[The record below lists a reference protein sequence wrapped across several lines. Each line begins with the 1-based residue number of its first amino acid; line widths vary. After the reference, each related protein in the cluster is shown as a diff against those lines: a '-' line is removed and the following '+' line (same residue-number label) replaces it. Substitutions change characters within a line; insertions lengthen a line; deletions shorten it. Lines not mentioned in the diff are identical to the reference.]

1 MNRPAQVGQ
10 VVVPTP
16 PEYLDPEYALHA
28 DGTRVERLEDVLRA
42 RAAVTPDLPAIIE
55 PSGTTS
61 FAELD
66 RQASQVAQ
74 ALIRDGV
81 QPGDRVAY
89 VGENA
94 PSFLAVLYGAAK
106 MGGVPT
112 ALNFRLAVPEVEYI
126 IGNSEPAVVVLGRG
140 QERLAAATAAFD
152 SVHTVVTMDDGDDST
167 AWAAWLEGVSDD
179 DPGYQRELDDT
190 ALMFYTSGTTGR
202 PKGIELTGPNLGQ
215 AIAAMHYVLDLD
227 TTSVALA
234 PVPFFHV
241 SGLGLALVA
250 NVNGSA
256 LLLRNPESPA
266 DLCTILQEDK
276 VTHAVAVPT
285 VIQFLIAT
293 PEAKAADWSHL
304 KYMIYGASP
313 MPVSVLREAT
323 ALLGCKFLQ
332 SYGLT
337 ESTGG
342 VTMLTP
348 DDHRADGDD
357 TIHRLRSV
365 GRPMPNIPVRI
376 VDPTTGED
384 LPFGE
389 RGEVWIGGGHIMKRY
404 WRNPAATEQTL
415 TEDGWLR
422 SGDGGSLDADG
433 YLYLND
439 RIKDMIVSGGENV
452 YPAEIESVL
461 TGHPGV
467 AHAAVIG
474 IPSEK
479 WGESPYA
486 VVVKAP
492 DADVTEA
499 DLIAYARDQMAHY
512 KCPAGVAFVDSL
524 PLNASGKL
532 LKTELRARFS

>member
-1 MNRPAQVGQ
+1 MSAAAQVGQ

-28 DGTRVERLEDVLRA
+28 DGTPVERLEDILRA
-42 RAAVTPDLPAIIE
+42 RAAATPDLPAIIE
-55 PSGTTS
+55 PSGTTA

-66 RQASQVAQ
+66 AQASQVAQ

-94 PSFLAVLYGAAK
+94 PSFLAVMYGAAK
-106 MGGVPT
+106 MGAVPT

-126 IGNSEPAVVVLGRG
+126 LGNSEPAIVVLGRE
-140 QERLAAATAAFD
+140 QERLVEATAAVS
-152 SVHTVVTMDDGDDST
+152 SVHTVVTVAGGEGSVAYD
-167 AWAAWLEGVSDD
+167 AWLDGVSTD
-179 DPGYQRELDDT
+179 DPGYRRDLDAT

-202 PKGIELTGPNLGQ
+202 PKGIELTGPNLGK
-215 AIAAMHYVLDLD
+215 AIAAMHYLLDLD
-227 TTSVALA
+227 TSSIALA

-250 NVNGSA
+250 TVNGSA

-266 DLCTILQEDK
+266 DLCKILQEDK

-293 PEAKAADWSHL
+293 PEAKTADWSHL

-313 MPVSVLREAT
+313 MPVPVLREAT

-342 VTMLTP
+342 VTMLSP
-348 DDHRADGDD
+348 EDHRTD
-357 TIHRLRSV
+357 TDTTHRLRSV
-365 GRPMPNIPVRI
+365 GRPMPGMPVRI
-376 VDPTTGED
+376 VDPATLED
-384 LPFGE
+384 LPCGE
-389 RGEVWIGGGHIMKRY
+389 RGEVWIGGSHVMKRY
-404 WRNPAATEQTL
+404 WRNPAATEQTI

-452 YPAEIESVL
+452 YPAEIESLL
-461 TGHPGV
+461 TEHPGV
-467 AHAAVIG
+467 AQAAVIG

-492 DADVTEA
+492 DAEVTEA
-499 DLIAYARDQMAHY
+499 DLIEFSRANMAHY
-512 KCPAGVAFVDSL
+512 KCPVGIAFVDAL

>member
-1 MNRPAQVGQ
+1 MIQAQVGQ
-10 VVVPTP
+10 VQVPTP
-16 PEYLDPEYALHA
+16 PEYRDPEYALHA

-42 RAAVTPDLPAIIE
+42 RAAATPDLPAIIE

-126 IGNSEPAVVVLGRG
+126 IDNSEPAVVVLGHG
-140 QERLAAATAAFD
+140 QERLAAAAAACE
-152 SVHTVVTMDDGDDST
+152 SVHTVVTMTGGDHST
-167 AWAAWLEGVSDD
+167 SWDAWLEGVGDD
-179 DPGYQRELDDT
+179 DPGYSRGPDET

-202 PKGIELTGPNLGQ
+202 PKGIELTGPNLGK

-227 TTSVALA
+227 TTSIALA

-241 SGLGLALVA
+241 SGFGLALVA

-266 DLCTILQEDK
+266 DLCKILQEDK

-293 PEAKAADWSHL
+293 PEARTADWSHL
-304 KYMIYGASP
+304 QYMIYGASP

-348 DDHRADGDD
+348 EDHRVD
-357 TIHRLRSV
+357 T
-365 GRPMPNIPVRI
+365 
-376 VDPTTGED
+376 DTTTGED

-389 RGEVWIGGGHIMKRY
+389 RGEVWIGGGHIMKQY
-404 WRNPAATEQTL
+404 WRNPAATEATL

-433 YLYLND
+433 YLYLHD

-452 YPAEIESVL
+452 YPAEVESVL
-461 TGHPGV
+461 TEHPAVAQVAVVGV
-467 AHAAVIG
+467 
-474 IPSEK
+474 PSDK
-479 WGESPYA
+479 WGESAYA
-486 VVVKAP
+486 VVVKA
-492 DADVTEA
+492 AGAEVTEVTEA
-499 DLIAYARDQMAHY
+499 DLIAFARNQMAHY
-512 KCPAGVAFVDSL
+512 KCPVGVAFVDAL